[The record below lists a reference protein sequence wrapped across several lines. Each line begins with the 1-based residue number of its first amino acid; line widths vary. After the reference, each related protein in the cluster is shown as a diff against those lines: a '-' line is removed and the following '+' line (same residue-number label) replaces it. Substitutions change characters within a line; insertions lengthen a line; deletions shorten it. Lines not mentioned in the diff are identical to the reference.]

1 MFVLF
6 FLFWVML
13 NGRITVEITIFRS
26 GYLSSDVRIC
36 MQIHRL
42 QFQKR
47 YADSEKAAVDR
58 CLLPGAGE

>member
-13 NGRITVEITIFRS
+13 NGRITVEITIFG

-36 MQIHRL
+36 MQIHKL

-47 YADSEKAAVDR
+47 YADSEKAAVNR
-58 CLLPGAGE
+58 CLLSGAGE

>member
-13 NGRITVEITIFRS
+13 NGRITVEITIWS

-36 MQIHRL
+36 MQNS
-42 QFQKR
+42 QASVSKR

-58 CLLPGAGE
+58 CLLSGAGE